1 MTSAGVRNF
10 NWRRRN
16 IQSMAEAMFTF
27 ETLGR
32 ALVFLVGTFGFVYFW

>member
-1 MTSAGVRNF
+1 VRNF

-16 IQSMAEAMFTF
+16 VQSMAEAQLGL

-32 ALVFLVGTFGFVYFW
+32 VLVFLVGTFGFVYFWWVW